1 MVYAKREFYDTLFSS
16 TEEILES
23 YEEVLL
29 IEFNEDGIGSVVV
42 PKKELTID
50 AHANIIMPV
59 NLKHKPLR
67 FQDIEEKTITLESN
81 QPIVNPVEKDFDIK
95 IITKSVKVNK
105 EIIASSLPN
114 FVSDIMYT
122 SRNHPNPIQLFLKD
136 KKIIGYNYLIKTVI
150 FDDPLYYDII
160 DNYTTACIEHDIIKR
175 TQNIHIKS
183 SSLSR
188 IENTKISMSKNMLFK
203 SPYLNQGMTFI
214 FNSKTRNGK
223 VKLSI
228 FEKDD
233 IIYISSHKDK
243 MMASRLF
250 FTKEELPQTLNDK
263 SINTLFKQRKDIKKR
278 AKNVMRKNSY
288 YADFFIDTENEMTGR
303 ELLVT
308 QVLIANQCFLEFD
321 GNKRYT
327 DISHLVKDDF
337 IMGLKLFCAYNSP
350 ELRRSVRRVSKETK
364 KKIRGTWRSRRT
376 RKWVWGTDKIT
387 YIYPNSQSNK
397 SKSHHYVRP
406 HFCKFYIKDLEK
418 YDEYNPLYEDG
429 KHSIV
434 KWRSGTWKGGNDVVY
449 HDGEDCHGYSR
460 KAIRWLDKIA
470 KEENIDIIH
479 AENGKEMRVEL
490 GENSWFLVDGY
501 CEKTNTVYEFHG
513 NIWHGNPRLYEDDDT
528 PHPYRKLT
536 AKELYEDTIKKENTL
551 KEMGFN
557 LIVKWEDEWD
567 REVNA

>member
-1 MVYAKREFYDTLFSS
+1 MGYAKREFYNALFSS

-23 YEEVLL
+23 YEEILP
-29 IEFNEDGIGSVVV
+29 IKFNEDGIESVVL

-50 AHANIIMPV
+50 AHASIIMPV
-59 NLKHKPLR
+59 SLKHEPLR
-67 FQDIEEKTITLESN
+67 FQDIEEKIITLEAPK
-81 QPIVNPVEKDFDIK
+81 PIVNPVERDYEIEM
-95 IITKSVKVNK
+95 ITKSVKVNK

-114 FVSDIMYT
+114 FVNDIIFT
-122 SRNHPNPIQLFLKD
+122 SRNHPNDIQLFLKD
-136 KKIIGYNYLIKTVI
+136 KKIIGYNYYTETAI

-160 DNYTTACIEHDIIKR
+160 DNYTTACIEHDIIKQ

-183 SSLSR
+183 STLSR
-188 IENTKISMSKNMLFK
+188 IENTKISVSKDMLFK

-214 FNSKTRNGK
+214 FNSETRNGK

-233 IIYISSHKDK
+233 IIYISSYKDK

-263 SINTLFKQRKDIKKR
+263 SINALFKQRKDIKKR
-278 AKNVMRKNSY
+278 TTNEMRKSNY
-288 YADFFIDTENEMTGR
+288 EDFFIDFENEMTGR

-308 QVLIANQCFLEFD
+308 QVVVANQCFLEFN

-350 ELRRSVRRVSKETK
+350 ELKRSIRRVSKETK

-418 YDEYNPLYEDG
+418 YAEYNPLYEDG

-460 KAIRWLDKIA
+460 KAIRWLDKMA
-470 KEENIDIIH
+470 KEKNIDIIH
-479 AENGKEMRVEL
+479 AENGKELRVEL
-490 GENSWFLVDGY
+490 SENSWYLVDGY

-528 PHPYRKLT
+528 PHPFSKLT
-536 AKELYEDTIKKENTL
+536 AKELYENTINKENTL
-551 KEMGFN
+551 KKMGFN
-557 LIVKWEDEWD
+557 LIVIWEDEWD
-567 REVNA
+567 KIINR